1 LLPDVTPSSLLPLLA
16 SFCHSPQGSLVRAI
30 RRLEELLRQVAA
42 ALKVVGEVAL
52 AEKFESAIGRIKR
65 DIVFAASLYL

>member
-1 LLPDVTPSSLLPLLA
+1 M
-16 SFCHSPQGSLVRAI
+16 RAI